1 MAAVVLQPGWQSTL
15 QDGGRAGHRA
25 CGVGTGGPMDDLA
38 FQMSNALVNN
48 PLHSTALEIFSG
60 GLSLAIQETM
70 LMAVSGFARILLD
83 DLEIPINRPFAVKEG
98 QVLQI
103 EKSLN
108 GLYAYLS
115 VAGTWKA
122 DPWLGSFSTDLRAR
136 QGGFGGRALQKTDL
150 LLTQHPCSAAQM
162 RMIKRLLHQHRPFA
176 KWGSRLEGYYLS
188 EDPIKLLRGP
198 EYDLF
203 PENSLQI
210 LTTHAFILSP
220 RFNRM
225 GLAFHGPSIRTSHEE
240 EMLSSGVVPGTLQC
254 SKDGSLYLL
263 MADAQT
269 TGGYP
274 RPGIVIPTDLHRCA
288 QLKPGNH
295 VNFEW
300 IPLQEAQSIRE
311 SYQQEISAI
320 FRQIQYQFQ

>member
-1 MAAVVLQPGWQSTL
+1 MAAVVIQPGWQSTL
-15 QDGGRAGHRA
+15 QDGGRRGHRA
-25 CGVGTGGPMDDLA
+25 CGVGTAGPMDALA

-48 PLHSTALEIFSG
+48 PAERTALEIFSG
-60 GLSLAIQETM
+60 GLSLEIQETM
-70 LMAVSGFARILLD
+70 LMAVSGFARILLN

-103 EKSLN
+103 EKSLS

-115 VAGTWKA
+115 VAGAWKA
-122 DPWLGSFSTDLRAR
+122 DPWLGSYSTDLRAG
-136 QGGFGGRALQKTDL
+136 QGGFSGRALQKGDL
-150 LLTQHPCSAAQM
+150 LQIQQACSASQAG
-162 RMIKRLLHQHRPFA
+162 MIQRLLRHHRPFA
-176 KWGSRLEGYYLS
+176 NWGIRLEEYYLPQ
-188 EDPIKLLRGP
+188 DPIRLLKGP

-203 PENSLQI
+203 SENSLQI

-225 GLAFHGPSIRTSHEE
+225 GLAFHGPSIQTSKEE
-240 EMLSSGVVPGTLQC
+240 EMLSSAVVPGTLQC

-300 IPLQEAQSIRE
+300 MPLQEAQSIRE
-311 SYQQEISAI
+311 SYQKEISAI

>member
-25 CGVGTGGPMDDLA
+25 CGVGTAGPMDALA

-48 PLHSTALEIFSG
+48 PLNSTALEIFSG
-60 GLSLAIQETM
+60 GLVLEIQDSM

-83 DLEIPINRPFAVKEG
+83 DLEVPINRPFAAKEG

-103 EKSLN
+103 EKSLR

-115 VAGTWKA
+115 VAGAWKA
-122 DPWLGSFSTDLRAR
+122 DAWLGSYATDLRAG
-136 QGGFGGRALQKTDL
+136 QGGFSGRALKKGDRL
-150 LLTQHPCSAAQM
+150 SLQHPCSTQQHKM
-162 RMIKRLLHQHRPFA
+162 LKKLLRHHRPFSN
-176 KWGSRLEGYYLS
+176 WGIRLEAFYKQ
-188 EDPIKLLRGP
+188 EAPIRLLPGP
-198 EYDLF
+198 EYHLF
-203 PENSLQI
+203 SDDSLQTM
-210 LTTHAFILSP
+210 TTHTFILSP

-225 GLAFHGPSIRTSHEE
+225 GLALHGPSIRISHEE
-240 EMLSSGVVPGTLQC
+240 EMLSSAVIPGTLQC
-254 SKDGSLYLL
+254 TTDGTLYLL

-274 RPGIVIPTDLHRCA
+274 RPGIVILTDLHRCA

-300 IPLQEAQSIRE
+300 IPFQEAQVLRQSH
-311 SYQQEISAI
+311 QQELNAI